1 MSIWRS
7 LFPDAGGDPSRTEQP
22 IAGLA
27 RIIDQRLRALG
38 LYVRIHSHGEG
49 FYEIFA
55 SSSPNMIVLPDSA
68 EASGIAILLAAAYDP
83 PTVVFERINSISPGL
98 GRRMVFAVLDGLR
111 EHPDLF
117 QRLRVN
123 DLSPLQKDGRRWWEH
138 VVDMNRDFEWM
149 ITHDPD
155 ATHSETSRT

>member
-7 LFPDAGGDPSRTEQP
+7 LLPNAGGKPSRTEQP
-22 IAGLA
+22 IGGLA
-27 RIIDQRLRALG
+27 KIIDQRLRAQG
-38 LYVRIHSHGEG
+38 LFVQIHAHGNS

-83 PTVVFERINSISPGL
+83 PTVVFERINSIMPGL
-98 GRRMVFAVLDGLR
+98 GRCMVVAVLDGLR
-111 EHPDLF
+111 EHPGLF

-123 DLSPLQKDGRRWWEH
+123 DLSPLQVDGRRWWEH
-138 VVDMNRDFEWM
+138 IADMNQDFEWM

-155 ATHSETSRT
+155 TTHSETSRT